1 MRRRAGQAGL
11 TAALLLWLAPVWAQ
25 DSLLLRLAQQDGG
38 SPAQSSQPVAP
49 GPVRSGDAGD
59 LAGPGLSAPSAPAQP
74 VPDGGAPLRVVP
86 PAPLEGAAA
95 ALGRA
100 VLTVDQEAMYRQSR
114 WGMRA
119 QAELAAQSRQ
129 VAADNDRAFADLVAD
144 EDALTAARATLPP
157 EEFRTR
163 AARFDERVT
172 AVRQER
178 EAARNALSDMADLDR
193 ALFFQAA
200 APVLGRVMTARGAL
214 VVLDQRTV
222 LIADERIDVTAATI
236 AALDA
241 ELGDG
246 RDIVAAALAQ
256 ARAREEAA
264 KGRRETGTPDSTPRT
279 DGGDASRPASPEA
292 AAPGDETAPAP
303 PATSGTGVD
312 DGAVVAPPQGAR

>member
-1 MRRRAGQAGL
+1 MRHQARQGGITVAL
-11 TAALLLWLAPVWAQ
+11 IAMAALMAAPVAAQ
-25 DSLLLRLAQQDGG
+25 GPDLA
-38 SPAQSSQPVAP
+38 
-49 GPVRSGDAGD
+49 GPVPLNAIYPLESTPPLMPVQSGDVGD
-59 LAGPGLSAPSAPAQP
+59 LAGPSLSPPSAPAP
-74 VPDGGAPLRVVP
+74 EPAEPAPDGAAPLRVVP
-86 PAPLEGAAA
+86 PAPSPEGAGA

-119 QAELAAQSRQ
+119 QAEIAAQSRQ
-129 VAADNDRAFADLVAD
+129 IAADNDRAFADLVAD

-172 AVRQER
+172 AVREER
-178 EAARNALSDMADLDR
+178 EAARNALAEMAELDR

-200 APVLGRVMTARGAL
+200 APVLGRVMTSRDAL

-236 AALDA
+236 AALNA

-246 RDIVAAALAQ
+246 REIVAAALAQ

-264 KGRRETGTPDSTPRT
+264 KKEAEQPAQPPATDSSPSS
-279 DGGDASRPASPEA
+279 GPAA
-292 AAPGDETAPAP
+292 DPAP
-303 PATSGTGVD
+303 PTNEGTALD
-312 DGAVVAPPQGAR
+312 APPAGGSALPDPQAAR

>member
-1 MRRRAGQAGL
+1 MRHGLGQAGL
-11 TAALLLWLAPVWAQ
+11 AAALLGALLAPAPVAGQ
-25 DSLLLRLAQQDGG
+25 EPPPARPSPFGSARPPQ
-38 SPAQSSQPVAP
+38 SPAPVP
-49 GPVRSGDAGD
+49 PNDAGD
-59 LAGPGLSAPSAPAQP
+59 LAGPELSRPAAPGGPPPAGP
-74 VPDGGAPLRVVP
+74 GPESGAPLRVVP
-86 PAPLEGAAA
+86 PTLPAGGAAA

-144 EDALTAARATLPP
+144 EDALTAARATLSP
-157 EEFRTR
+157 EEFRQR
-163 AARFDERVT
+163 AARFDERVM
-172 AVRQER
+172 AVRAER
-178 EAARNALSDMADLDR
+178 EAARNALAEMSDLDR
-193 ALFFQAA
+193 ALFAQAA
-200 APVLGRVMTARGAL
+200 APVLGRLMTARGAL

-246 RDIVAAALAQ
+246 REIVAAALAQ

-264 KGRRETGTPDSTPRT
+264 EEESAAPEP
-279 DGGDASRPASPEA
+279 GDAPGGSAVAPAGTALDLPEGA
-292 AAPGDETAPAP
+292 PAAPQDP
-303 PATSGTGVD
+303 
-312 DGAVVAPPQGAR
+312 R